1 MNAYKELRKR
11 YNRPVLVMLIIIAL
25 PFLYAVQVTQS
36 KKIAVI
42 SFLIY
47 LLIELIL
54 LFIKEILFGKKLY
67 SLIYK
72 DINLD
77 LMLSYMMN
85 QKGKKFKTIKVRVLV
100 ATLYYSYMIG
110 DFTSIKAVVNEL
122 KKNQQFTKAEQVK
135 LNEFLLNASLFS
147 SPNMKEDEFEKLL
160 SRYLLDSEPLKKAYR
175 ARYDILVKNE
185 VNDAILNEVTNL
197 KFSQLESTYLK
208 ALNEFLK
215 GNRNQAMELFRI
227 IVKEDERLYLVKMAQ
242 SYLDSENLGKKSVSP
257 DLKQ

>member
-1 MNAYKELRKR
+1 M
-11 YNRPVLVMLIIIAL
+11 
-25 PFLYAVQVTQS
+25 
-36 KKIAVI
+36 
-42 SFLIY
+42 Y
-47 LLIELIL
+47 LMIELIL
-54 LFIKEILFGKKLY
+54 LFINEILFGKKLY

-100 ATLYYSYMIG
+100 ATLYYYYMIG

-122 KKNQQFTKAEQVK
+122 KKNQQFTKDEQVK

-185 VNDAILNEVTNL
+185 ANDAILNEVTNL
-197 KFSQLESTYLK
+197 KFFQLESTYLK

-215 GNRNQAMELFRI
+215 GDRTGAMELFRI
-227 IVKEDERLYLVKMAQ
+227 IVKEDERLYLVKMAR

-257 DLKQ
+257 NLKQ

>member
-1 MNAYKELRKR
+1 MNTYKELRKR

-54 LFIKEILFGKKLY
+54 LFIKEILFDKKMY

-85 QKGKKFKTIKVRVLV
+85 QKGKKFKTIKMRVLV
-100 ATLYYSYMIG
+100 ATLYYYYMIG
-110 DFTSIKAVVNEL
+110 DFTSIKSVVNEL

-135 LNEFLLNASLFS
+135 LNEFLLNVSLFS
-147 SPNMKEDEFEKLL
+147 NPNLEEDEFEKLL
-160 SRYLLDSEPLKKAYR
+160 SKYLLDYESTKKAYR
-175 ARYDILVKNE
+175 ARYDILVKKE
-185 VNDAILNEVTNL
+185 TNDAILNEVTNL
-197 KFSQLESTYLK
+197 KFFQLESTYLK

-215 GNRNQAMELFRI
+215 GNRTGAMELFRI
-227 IVKEDERLYLVKMAQ
+227 IVKEDERLYLVKMAR

-257 DLKQ
+257 NLKQ

>member
-54 LFIKEILFGKKLY
+54 LFIKEILFDKKLY

-100 ATLYYSYMIG
+100 ATLYYYYMIG
-110 DFTSIKAVVNEL
+110 DFSSLKAVVNEL
-122 KKNQQFTKAEQVK
+122 KKNQQFTKDEQVK

-147 SPNMKEDEFEKLL
+147 NPNLKEDEFEKLL

-185 VNDAILNEVTNL
+185 ANDAILNEVTNL
-197 KFSQLESTYLK
+197 KFSQLESTYLR

-227 IVKEDERLYLVKMAQ
+227 IVNEDERLYLVKMAR

-257 DLKQ
+257 NLKQ

>member
-11 YNRPVLVMLIIIAL
+11 YNRPVIFMLIIIAL

-36 KKIAVI
+36 KKIALI

-54 LFIKEILFGKKLY
+54 LSIKEILFGKKLY

-100 ATLYYSYMIG
+100 ATLYYYYMIG
-110 DFTSIKAVVNEL
+110 DFSSIKAVVNEL
-122 KKNQQFTKAEQVK
+122 KKNQQFTKVEQVK

-147 SPNMKEDEFEKLL
+147 NPNLKEDEFEKLL
-160 SRYLLDSEPLKKAYR
+160 STYLLDYESTQKAYR
-175 ARYDILVKNE
+175 ARYDILVKKE
-185 VNDAILNEVTNL
+185 SNDAILNEVTNL

-215 GNRNQAMELFRI
+215 GNRTGAMELFRT

-242 SYLDSENLGKKSVSP
+242 SHLDSDNLGEKGVSDNLP
-257 DLKQ
+257 Q

>member
-11 YNRPVLVMLIIIAL
+11 YNRPVIFMLIIIAL

-85 QKGKKFKTIKVRVLV
+85 QKGKKFKTIKVRILV
-100 ATLYYSYMIG
+100 ATLYYYYMIG
-110 DFTSIKAVVNEL
+110 DYSSIKAVVNEL
-122 KKNQQFTKAEQVK
+122 KKNQQFTKDEQVK

-147 SPNMKEDEFEKLL
+147 NPNLKEDEFEKLL
-160 SRYLLDSEPLKKAYR
+160 SKYLLA
-175 ARYDILVKNE
+175 
-185 VNDAILNEVTNL
+185 NDAILNEVTNL
-197 KFSQLESTYLK
+197 KFFQLESTYLK

-215 GNRNQAMELFRI
+215 GNRTGAMELFRT
-227 IVKEDERLYLVKMAQ
+227 IVKEDERLYLVKMAR
-242 SYLDSENLGKKSVSP
+242 SYLDSENLGKKSVFRP
-257 DLKQ
+257 I

>member
-11 YNRPVLVMLIIIAL
+11 YNRPVIFILIIIAL

-85 QKGKKFKTIKVRVLV
+85 QKGKKFKTIKVRILV
-100 ATLYYSYMIG
+100 ATLYYYYMIG
-110 DFTSIKAVVNEL
+110 
-122 KKNQQFTKAEQVK
+122 
-135 LNEFLLNASLFS
+135 FLL
-147 SPNMKEDEFEKLL
+147 
-160 SRYLLDSEPLKKAYR
+160 
-175 ARYDILVKNE
+175 
-185 VNDAILNEVTNL
+185 
-197 KFSQLESTYLK
+197 
-208 ALNEFLK
+208 
-215 GNRNQAMELFRI
+215 
-227 IVKEDERLYLVKMAQ
+227 
-242 SYLDSENLGKKSVSP
+242 
-257 DLKQ
+257 

>member
-11 YNRPVLVMLIIIAL
+11 YNRPVIFMLIIIAL

-72 DINLD
+72 NINLD

-85 QKGKKFKTIKVRVLV
+85 QKGKKFKTIKVRILV
-100 ATLYYSYMIG
+100 ATLYYYYMIG
-110 DFTSIKAVVNEL
+110 DFSSIKAVVNEL
-122 KKNQQFTKAEQVK
+122 KKNQQFTKDEQVK

-147 SPNMKEDEFEKLL
+147 NPNLKEDEFEKLL
-160 SRYLLDSEPLKKAYR
+160 SKYLLDYESTKKAYR
-175 ARYDILVKNE
+175 AR
-185 VNDAILNEVTNL
+185 
-197 KFSQLESTYLK
+197 
-208 ALNEFLK
+208 
-215 GNRNQAMELFRI
+215 
-227 IVKEDERLYLVKMAQ
+227 
-242 SYLDSENLGKKSVSP
+242 
-257 DLKQ
+257 

>member
-1 MNAYKELRKR
+1 
-11 YNRPVLVMLIIIAL
+11 MLIIIAL

-85 QKGKKFKTIKVRVLV
+85 QKGKKFKTIKVRILV
-100 ATLYYSYMIG
+100 ATLYYYYMIG
-110 DFTSIKAVVNEL
+110 DYSSIKAVVNEL
-122 KKNQQFTKAEQVK
+122 KKNQQFTKDEQVK

-147 SPNMKEDEFEKLL
+147 NPNLKEDEFEKLL
-160 SRYLLDSEPLKKAYR
+160 SKYLLDY
-175 ARYDILVKNE
+175 
-185 VNDAILNEVTNL
+185 
-197 KFSQLESTYLK
+197 ESTKKSL
-208 ALNEFLK
+208 
-215 GNRNQAMELFRI
+215 
-227 IVKEDERLYLVKMAQ
+227 Q
-242 SYLDSENLGKKSVSP
+242 SSLRYTGKKRN
-257 DLKQ
+257 

>member
-11 YNRPVLVMLIIIAL
+11 YNRPVIFMLIIIAL

-85 QKGKKFKTIKVRVLV
+85 QKGKKFKTIKVRILV
-100 ATLYYSYMIG
+100 ATLYYYYMIG
-110 DFTSIKAVVNEL
+110 DHSSIKAVVNEL
-122 KKNQQFTKAEQVK
+122 KRIS
-135 LNEFLLNASLFS
+135 SLH
-147 SPNMKEDEFEKLL
+147 
-160 SRYLLDSEPLKKAYR
+160 
-175 ARYDILVKNE
+175 
-185 VNDAILNEVTNL
+185 
-197 KFSQLESTYLK
+197 
-208 ALNEFLK
+208 
-215 GNRNQAMELFRI
+215 
-227 IVKEDERLYLVKMAQ
+227 KM
-242 SYLDSENLGKKSVSP
+242 SK
-257 DLKQ
+257 

>member
-11 YNRPVLVMLIIIAL
+11 YNRPVIFMLIILAL

-85 QKGKKFKTIKVRVLV
+85 QKGKKFKTIKVRILV
-100 ATLYYSYMIG
+100 ATLYYYYMIG
-110 DFTSIKAVVNEL
+110 DFSSIKAVVNEL
-122 KKNQQFTKAEQVK
+122 KKNQQFTKDEQVK

-147 SPNMKEDEFEKLL
+147 NPNLKEDEFEKLL
-160 SRYLLDSEPLKKAYR
+160 SKYLLDYESTKKAYR
-175 ARYDILVKNE
+175 ARYDILVKKE
-185 VNDAILNEVTNL
+185 TNDAILNEVTNL
-197 KFSQLESTYLK
+197 KFFQLESMYLK
-208 ALNEFLK
+208 AVNEYLK
-215 GNRNQAMELFRI
+215 GNRNKAKELFRT
-227 IVKEDERLYLVKMAQ
+227 IVKEDERLYLVKMARF
-242 SYLDSENLGKKSVSP
+242 YLDSENIGKKSVSP
-257 DLKQ
+257 NLKQ

>member
-11 YNRPVLVMLIIIAL
+11 YNRPVIFMLIIIAL

-72 DINLD
+72 NINLD

-85 QKGKKFKTIKVRVLV
+85 QKGKKFKTIKVRILV
-100 ATLYYSYMIG
+100 ATLYYYYMIG
-110 DFTSIKAVVNEL
+110 DYSSIKAVVNE
-122 KKNQQFTKAEQVK
+122 K
-135 LNEFLLNASLFS
+135 
-147 SPNMKEDEFEKLL
+147 
-160 SRYLLDSEPLKKAYR
+160 
-175 ARYDILVKNE
+175 
-185 VNDAILNEVTNL
+185 
-197 KFSQLESTYLK
+197 
-208 ALNEFLK
+208 
-215 GNRNQAMELFRI
+215 RN
-227 IVKEDERLYLVKMAQ
+227 
-242 SYLDSENLGKKSVSP
+242 
-257 DLKQ
+257 

>member
-1 MNAYKELRKR
+1 
-11 YNRPVLVMLIIIAL
+11 MLIIIAL

-54 LFIKEILFGKKLY
+54 LFIKEILLGKKLY
-67 SLIYK
+67 CLFYK

-85 QKGKKFKTIKVRVLV
+85 QKGKKFKTIKVRILV
-100 ATLYYSYMIG
+100 ATLYYYYMIG
-110 DFTSIKAVVNEL
+110 DYSSIKAVVNEL
-122 KKNQQFTKAEQVK
+122 KKNQQFTKDEQVK

-147 SPNMKEDEFEKLL
+147 NPNLKEDEFEKLL
-160 SRYLLDSEPLKKAYR
+160 SKYLLDYESTKNAYR
-175 ARYDILVKNE
+175 ALYDILVKKE
-185 VNDAILNEVTNL
+185 TNDAILNEVTNL
-197 KFSQLESTYLK
+197 KFFQLESTYLK

-215 GNRNQAMELFRI
+215 GNRTGAMELFRT
-227 IVKEDERLYLVKMAQ
+227 IVKEDERLYLVKMAR
-242 SYLDSENLGKKSVSP
+242 SYLDSEN
-257 DLKQ
+257 

>member
-1 MNAYKELRKR
+1 MNAYKDLRKR
-11 YNRPVLVMLIIIAL
+11 YSRPVLFMLIIIAL

-36 KKIAVI
+36 KKIAAI

-54 LFIKEILFGKKLY
+54 LSIKEILFGKKLY

-77 LMLSYMMN
+77 LMQSYMMKK
-85 QKGKKFKTIKVRVLV
+85 KGKKFKTIKVKVLV
-100 ATLYYSYMIG
+100 VTLYYYYMIG
-110 DFTSIKAVVNEL
+110 DFSSIKTVVNEL
-122 KKNQQFTKAEQVK
+122 KKNQQFTKVEQVK

-147 SPNMKEDEFEKLL
+147 NPNLKEDEFEKLL
-160 SRYLLDSEPLKKAYR
+160 STYLLDYESTKKAYR
-175 ARYDILVKNE
+175 ARYDILVKKE
-185 VNDAILNEVTNL
+185 SNDAILNEVTNL

-215 GNRNQAMELFRI
+215 GNRTGAMEQFRT

-242 SYLDSENLGKKSVSP
+242 SHLDSENLGEKSVSANLP
-257 DLKQ
+257 Q

>member
-11 YNRPVLVMLIIIAL
+11 YNRPVIFILIIIAL

-85 QKGKKFKTIKVRVLV
+85 QKGKKFKTIKVRILV
-100 ATLYYSYMIG
+100 ATLYYYYMIG
-110 DFTSIKAVVNEL
+110 DHSSIKAVVNEL
-122 KKNQQFTKAEQVK
+122 K
-135 LNEFLLNASLFS
+135 
-147 SPNMKEDEFEKLL
+147 
-160 SRYLLDSEPLKKAYR
+160 
-175 ARYDILVKNE
+175 
-185 VNDAILNEVTNL
+185 TN
-197 KFSQLESTYLK
+197 FY
-208 ALNEFLK
+208 
-215 GNRNQAMELFRI
+215 
-227 IVKEDERLYLVKMAQ
+227 
-242 SYLDSENLGKKSVSP
+242 
-257 DLKQ
+257 

>member
-11 YNRPVLVMLIIIAL
+11 YNKPVIFMLIILAL

-85 QKGKKFKTIKVRVLV
+85 QKGKKFKTIKVRILV
-100 ATLYYSYMIG
+100 ATLYYYYMIG
-110 DFTSIKAVVNEL
+110 DYSSIKAVETNS
-122 KKNQQFTKAEQVK
+122 KRIS
-135 LNEFLLNASLFS
+135 SL
-147 SPNMKEDEFEKLL
+147 
-160 SRYLLDSEPLKKAYR
+160 
-175 ARYDILVKNE
+175 
-185 VNDAILNEVTNL
+185 
-197 KFSQLESTYLK
+197 Q
-208 ALNEFLK
+208 
-215 GNRNQAMELFRI
+215 
-227 IVKEDERLYLVKMAQ
+227 KM
-242 SYLDSENLGKKSVSP
+242 NK
-257 DLKQ
+257 